1 MKTQKTGILFLAL
14 LVALATLVS
23 VVSAGNAHVGVQAVN
38 SGSSA
43 SSEISYT
50 REVSATFPLIDQGD
64 KEWCQVATAW
74 MIGKY
79 YYPDNTRTLEDIAAT
94 MKIPNGS
101 DGKPD
106 PTKGAKASDEIAYYR
121 SDYSNGAKIGGLG
134 MQVTTGSLNDKP
146 LTVTTIKYE
155 INNKHPIKV
164 GYNGHSRVLIGYR
177 VYKDGS
183 IEYEFANSQLGGY
196 TQWEKAPNPTDEKT
210 GYQDYII
217 AEKKPS
223 SSC

>member
-1 MKTQKTGILFLAL
+1 MKMRKTGILFLAL
-14 LVALATLVS
+14 LVALVTLVP
-23 VVSAGNAHVGVQAVN
+23 VVSAGTEQVGVQTVN
-38 SGSSA
+38 SGSPV
-43 SSEISYT
+43 SSEVPT
-50 REVSATFPLIDQGD
+50 PHEVSATFPLISQGD

-79 YYPDNTRTLEDIAAT
+79 YYPANTRTLEDIAAT

-106 PTKGAKASDEIAYYR
+106 PKKGAKASDEIAYYR
-121 SDYSNGAKIGGLG
+121 GDYLNGAKTGGLG

-155 INNKHPIKV
+155 IDNKHPIKV
-164 GYNGHSRVLIGYR
+164 GYAGHSRVLIGYR

-183 IEYEFANSQLGGY
+183 IEYEFANSQLDGY
-196 TQWEKAPNPTDEKT
+196 KQWEKAPNPTDEKT

-217 AEKKPS
+217 AEKKPGS
-223 SSC
+223 